1 MTDMIEETQRFLS
14 DNNIKNK
21 CVLMALSG
29 GVDSSVLFFILN
41 KLKSEFNLNLK
52 AIHLNHNWRGRE
64 SIEDLK
70 FCETIAKKNE
80 CEFFSKTLDD
90 SIKKTEASAREARYA
105 FFEEALIRFN
115 SDICFLAHNK
125 NDNVETL
132 LYRIAKGTGPSGL
145 SSIPKIRKP
154 YYRPILDVSRTEIE
168 NFASLHRIKFCTD
181 KSNNDTK
188 YKRNFIRKNII
199 PNFETINNNAVN
211 AINSLIKLSSEQNEL
226 VNDYILDI
234 EKEIF
239 DNAEPCSAGLFDASF
254 NPLKEKK
261 PIKRKDFLFL
271 KDSIQREILSR
282 YFKGILKNRDYKTI
296 LKIQN
301 FIKENE
307 NSLLSLNSDSFLKI
321 QNDKVYIHKP
331 SINKASDIEIPI
343 LSPGEYKILDYII
356 SIKKVSFTK
365 APLKRHKKNGE
376 EYVNLNE
383 PLDYVLRFRKDGDIF
398 SPLGTVQ
405 NSLDDKQKKQPKLKD
420 YFINKKIPQNLR
432 SKIPLLCHKNEVFWV
447 TGVQISDKIKLD
459 FQNKTQDKTK
469 NTYKLSITRKDKED
483 G

>member
-1 MTDMIEETQRFLS
+1 MIEETQRFLS

-52 AIHLNHNWRGRE
+52 AIHLNHNWRGKE
-64 SIEDLK
+64 SIEDLR

-90 SIKKTEASAREARYA
+90 SIKKTEVSAREARYA

-199 PNFETINNNAVN
+199 Q
-211 AINSLIKLSSEQNEL
+211 LS
-226 VNDYILDI
+226 Y
-234 EKEIF
+234 
-239 DNAEPCSAGLFDASF
+239 
-254 NPLKEKK
+254 
-261 PIKRKDFLFL
+261 R
-271 KDSIQREILSR
+271 
-282 YFKGILKNRDYKTI
+282 
-296 LKIQN
+296 
-301 FIKENE
+301 
-307 NSLLSLNSDSFLKI
+307 
-321 QNDKVYIHKP
+321 
-331 SINKASDIEIPI
+331 
-343 LSPGEYKILDYII
+343 
-356 SIKKVSFTK
+356 
-365 APLKRHKKNGE
+365 
-376 EYVNLNE
+376 
-383 PLDYVLRFRKDGDIF
+383 
-398 SPLGTVQ
+398 
-405 NSLDDKQKKQPKLKD
+405 
-420 YFINKKIPQNLR
+420 
-432 SKIPLLCHKNEVFWV
+432 
-447 TGVQISDKIKLD
+447 
-459 FQNKTQDKTK
+459 
-469 NTYKLSITRKDKED
+469 
-483 G
+483 

>member
-1 MTDMIEETQRFLS
+1 MIEETQRFLS

-52 AIHLNHNWRGRE
+52 AIHLNHNWRGKE
-64 SIEDLK
+64 SIEDLR

-90 SIKKTEASAREARYA
+90 SIKKTEVSAREARYA

-239 DNAEPCSAGLFDASF
+239 DNTELCSAGLFDASLK
-254 NPLKEKK
+254 PLKEKK
-261 PIKRKDFLFL
+261 PIKRKE
-271 KDSIQREILSR
+271 RP
-282 YFKGILKNRDYKTI
+282 
-296 LKIQN
+296 
-301 FIKENE
+301 
-307 NSLLSLNSDSFLKI
+307 
-321 QNDKVYIHKP
+321 VH
-331 SINKASDIEIPI
+331 
-343 LSPGEYKILDYII
+343 PGENDPFIPKEIRG
-356 SIKKVSFTK
+356 
-365 APLKRHKKNGE
+365 RHFESWADLARCLGYGE
-376 EYVNLNE
+376 
-383 PLDYVLRFRKDGDIF
+383 
-398 SPLGTVQ
+398 
-405 NSLDDKQKKQPKLKD
+405 
-420 YFINKKIPQNLR
+420 
-432 SKIPLLCHKNEVFWV
+432 
-447 TGVQISDKIKLD
+447 
-459 FQNKTQDKTK
+459 
-469 NTYKLSITRKDKED
+469 
-483 G
+483 